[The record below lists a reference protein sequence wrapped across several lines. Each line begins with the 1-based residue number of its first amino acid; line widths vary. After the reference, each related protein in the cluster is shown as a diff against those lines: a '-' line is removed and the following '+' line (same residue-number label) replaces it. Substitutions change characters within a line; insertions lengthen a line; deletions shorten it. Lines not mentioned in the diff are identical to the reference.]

1 MELLGMRAN
10 KDNIILERAFKFAV
24 KVVNICRF
32 LMEERKEFVLSKQ
45 LLKSGTSIGAN
56 INEAQ
61 NAQSKKD
68 FIAKMSIASKE
79 AMETKYWLNLLI
91 ETGYLNNHDK
101 MGNELLSDIEE
112 IQKILI
118 SIIKTSQNNNRKNN
132 AK

>member
-1 MELLGMRAN
+1 MRAN